1 MMKNISW
8 VLHGLSII
16 GIILLWMQNNGL
28 KKNLAVHD
36 NPSSSISNENQSTS
50 TQYPIAY
57 FSSDSLLTQLG
68 FFKESENG
76 FKKKQE
82 SMMNELKNRESS
94 LQKEAV
100 KLQESAPNMTR
111 NELENGQ
118 MKLAKMEQELMAR
131 KENMANQFAEETAEF
146 NEKLH
151 QKITSY
157 LKELNTDNRY
167 KFIFSVSREGNI
179 FYADSALDF
188 TPIMV
193 QALNEKYSK

>member
-1 MMKNISW
+1 MKNISW

-28 KKNLAVHD
+28 KKNLAVLD

-131 KENMANQFAEETAEF
+131 KENLANQFAEETAEF

-179 FYADSALDF
+179 FYADSALDI

>member
-28 KKNLAVHD
+28 KKNLAVLD

-131 KENMANQFAEETAEF
+131 KENLANQFAEETAEF

-179 FYADSALDF
+179 FYADSALDI

>member
-36 NPSSSISNENQSTS
+36 NLSSSISNENQSTS

-131 KENMANQFAEETAEF
+131 KENLANQFAEETAEF

-179 FYADSALDF
+179 FYADSALDI

>member
-28 KKNLAVHD
+28 KKSLAVHD

-82 SMMNELKNRESS
+82 SMMNELKNRETS

-179 FYADSALDF
+179 FYADSALDI

>member
-131 KENMANQFAEETAEF
+131 KENLANQFAEETAEF

-179 FYADSALDF
+179 FYADSALDI

>member
-1 MMKNISW
+1 MKNISW

-118 MKLAKMEQELMAR
+118 MRLAKMEQELMAR
-131 KENMANQFAEETAEF
+131 KENLANQFAEETAEF

-179 FYADSALDF
+179 FYADSALDI

>member
-131 KENMANQFAEETAEF
+131 KENLANQFAEETAEF

-179 FYADSALDF
+179 F
-188 TPIMV
+188 
-193 QALNEKYSK
+193 

>member
-1 MMKNISW
+1 MKNISW

-36 NPSSSISNENQSTS
+36 NLSSSISNENQSTS

-131 KENMANQFAEETAEF
+131 KENLANQFAEETAEF

-179 FYADSALDF
+179 FYADSALDI

>member
-1 MMKNISW
+1 MKNISW

-131 KENMANQFAEETAEF
+131 KENLANQFAEETAEF

-179 FYADSALDF
+179 FYADSALDI

>member
-28 KKNLAVHD
+28 KKSLAVHD

-68 FFKESENG
+68 FFKESESG

-82 SMMNELKNRESS
+82 SMMNELKNRETS

-179 FYADSALDF
+179 FYADSALDI

>member
-1 MMKNISW
+1 
-8 VLHGLSII
+8 
-16 GIILLWMQNNGL
+16 MQNNGL

-179 FYADSALDF
+179 FYADSALDI

>member
-118 MKLAKMEQELMAR
+118 MRLAKMEQELMAR
-131 KENMANQFAEETAEF
+131 KENLANQFAEETAEF

-179 FYADSALDF
+179 FYADSALDI

>member
-28 KKNLAVHD
+28 KKSLAVHD

-82 SMMNELKNRESS
+82 SMMNELKNRETS

-118 MKLAKMEQELMAR
+118 MRLAKMEQELMAR

-179 FYADSALDF
+179 FYADSALDI

>member
-36 NPSSSISNENQSTS
+36 NPSSSISNENQSAS

-131 KENMANQFAEETAEF
+131 KENLANQFAEETAEF

-179 FYADSALDF
+179 FYADSALDI

>member
-1 MMKNISW
+1 MKNISW

-28 KKNLAVHD
+28 KKSLAVHD

-68 FFKESENG
+68 FFKESESG

-82 SMMNELKNRESS
+82 SMMNELKNRETS

-179 FYADSALDF
+179 FYADSALDI

>member
-179 FYADSALDF
+179 FYADSALDI

>member
-1 MMKNISW
+1 MKNISW

-179 FYADSALDF
+179 FYADSALDI

>member
-1 MMKNISW
+1 M
-8 VLHGLSII
+8 
-16 GIILLWMQNNGL
+16 
-28 KKNLAVHD
+28 AVHD
-36 NPSSSISNENQSTS
+36 NPSSSISNDNQSATS
-50 TQYPIAY
+50 QYPIAY

-82 SMMNELKNRESS
+82 SMMNELKNRETS

-131 KENMANQFAEETAEF
+131 KENLTNQFAEETAEF

-157 LKELNTDNRY
+157 LKELNADNRY

-179 FYADSALDF
+179 FYADSALDI

>member
-28 KKNLAVHD
+28 KKSLAVHD

-68 FFKESENG
+68 FFKESESG

-82 SMMNELKNRESS
+82 SMMNELKNRETS

-179 FYADSALDF
+179 FYADSALDI

-193 QALNEKYSK
+193 LALNEKYSK

>member
-82 SMMNELKNRESS
+82 SMMNELKNREYS

-118 MKLAKMEQELMAR
+118 MRLAKMEQELMAR
-131 KENMANQFAEETAEF
+131 KENLANQFAEETAEF

-179 FYADSALDF
+179 FYADSALDI

>member
-1 MMKNISW
+1 MKNISW

-36 NPSSSISNENQSTS
+36 NPSYSISNENQSTS

-179 FYADSALDF
+179 FYADSALDI

>member
-1 MMKNISW
+1 MK
-8 VLHGLSII
+8 
-16 GIILLWMQNNGL
+16 
-28 KKNLAVHD
+28 
-36 NPSSSISNENQSTS
+36 
-50 TQYPIAY
+50 
-57 FSSDSLLTQLG
+57 
-68 FFKESENG
+68 
-76 FKKKQE
+76 
-82 SMMNELKNRESS
+82 
-94 LQKEAV
+94 
-100 KLQESAPNMTR
+100 
-111 NELENGQ
+111 NGQ

-179 FYADSALDF
+179 FYADSALDI

-193 QALNEKYSK
+193 QAINEKYSK

>member
-1 MMKNISW
+1 MKNISW

-28 KKNLAVHD
+28 KKSLAVHD

-68 FFKESENG
+68 FFKESESG

-82 SMMNELKNRESS
+82 SMMNELKNRETS

-179 FYADSALDF
+179 FYADSALDI

-193 QALNEKYSK
+193 LALNEKYSK

>member
-57 FSSDSLLTQLG
+57 FSTDSLLTQLG

-131 KENMANQFAEETAEF
+131 KENLANQFAEETAEF

-179 FYADSALDF
+179 FYADSALDI

>member
-1 MMKNISW
+1 MKNISW

-36 NPSSSISNENQSTS
+36 NPSSSISNENQSATS
-50 TQYPIAY
+50 QYPIAY

-82 SMMNELKNRESS
+82 SMMNELKNRETS

-131 KENMANQFAEETAEF
+131 KENLTNQFAEETAEF

-157 LKELNTDNRY
+157 LKELNADNRY

-179 FYADSALDF
+179 FYADSALDI